1 MTKKCSVLLSCMVL
15 CGVLLMASYGV
26 AGEGKLSGYMF
37 GDYYYIL
44 ANHNQE
50 LEDKDMNG
58 FQFRRIYFTYDKAI
72 TDSFSSR
79 LRLEMANAGDF
90 ETKAKMSPV
99 VKDAYLKWKAVCP
112 LLPND
117 KSELLIGI
125 SPTPTWSVV
134 EKVWGYRSVEKT
146 PMDLQKFGSSRD
158 FGVAVKVK
166 PVDKVKVHL
175 MVANGASNSS
185 EKDKYKKFLLSLG
198 IEPAKGIIIEAYGDL
213 DTRADSAHRFTLQG
227 FAAYQAEKGRVGV
240 QFVRQTRQKKD
251 ADDTNLE
258 ILSVFAVA
266 ELMEKISVFAR
277 FDSMFDANSSGEGIS
292 YIPFDATAKANFI
305 VAGLDLTPA
314 KDVHIMPNVEI
325 VIYSEPDDGG
335 ETPDTDIIPRL
346 TCYFKF

>member
-1 MTKKCSVLLSCMVL
+1 MTKRCSILLSCMVL
-15 CGVLLMASYGV
+15 CGVLLMAGYSF
-26 AGEGKLSGYMF
+26 AGEGKVSGYMF
-37 GDYYYIL
+37 GDYYMVL
-44 ANHNQE
+44 ANHDKD

-58 FQFRRIYFTYDKAI
+58 FQFRRIYFAYDKVI
-72 TDSFSSR
+72 TESFSSR
-79 LRLEMANAGDF
+79 LRLEMNSAGDF
-90 ETKAKMSPV
+90 ETKAKMTPV
-99 VKDAYLKWKAVCP
+99 VKDAYLKWSAVCP

-117 KSELLIGI
+117 KSEIIVGI

-158 FGVAVKVK
+158 FGIAIKVK
-166 PVDKVKVHL
+166 PMDKLKAHL

-185 EKDKYKKFLLSLG
+185 ENNKYKKFLLSLG
-198 IEPAKGIIIEAYGDL
+198 LSPTKEIIVEVYGDL
-213 DTRADSAHRFTLQG
+213 DLRADSAHRFTIQG

-266 ELMEKISVFAR
+266 QLMEKVALFAR
-277 FDSMFDANSSGEGIS
+277 FDRTFDPNSSGAKIA
-292 YIPFDATAKANFI
+292 YIPFDDTVSSNFI
-305 VAGLDLTPA
+305 VAGFDLTPD
-314 KDVHIMPNVEI
+314 KNVHIMPNVEI
-325 VIYSEPDDGG
+325 VLYGEPENGG
-335 ETPDTDIIPRL
+335 DAPDMDIIPRL

>member
-1 MTKKCSVLLSCMVL
+1 MSKRCSVLLSCMVM
-15 CGVLLMASYGV
+15 CGVLLMAGYSF
-26 AGEGKLSGYMF
+26 AGEGKVSGYMF

-58 FQFRRIYFTYDKAI
+58 FQFRRIYFAYDKAI
-72 TDSFSSR
+72 TESFSSR
-79 LRLEMANAGDF
+79 LRLEMNNAGDF
-90 ETKAKMSPV
+90 ETKAKMTPV

-117 KSELLIGI
+117 KSELIVGI

-166 PVDKVKVHL
+166 PVDKLNVHL

-198 IEPAKGIIIEAYGDL
+198 LAPAENIIVEVYGDL
-213 DTRADSAHRFTLQG
+213 DTRADSAHRYTLQG

-266 ELMEKISVFAR
+266 KLMEKVSAFAR
-277 FDSMFDANSSGEGIS
+277 FDHMFDANESGEGIS
-292 YIPFDATAKANFI
+292 YIPFDKTAKANFI
-305 VAGLDLTPA
+305 VAGLDLAPD
-314 KDVHIMPNVEI
+314 KNIHIMPNVEI
-325 VIYSEPDDGG
+325 VIYSEPDGG
-335 ETPDTDIIPRL
+335 GDTPDTDIIPRL